1 MDNMKKDLAVIA
13 AILYYEKDKTQS
25 EIGKELNISRSYV
38 SQLLIYARDTGIV
51 KISIQVDEFSLRMIR
66 KEIELKGLF
75 PMLKQVYIMES
86 ATEDFTSLN
95 IGKFAA
101 PYIADMINDADIIGI
116 NQGLSVEKTV
126 KHLRNQN
133 LVLKPQR
140 KVVQMMG
147 GFNSNNSFAVAQPN
161 QIVKELSDVLGC
173 ESYYLNCPALIDQ
186 AVLREHLVKERS
198 INEVM
203 NLWKKIDVAIMGL
216 GVADER
222 SKFFNLYNSE
232 FKKMIKKSNAT
243 GELNTSYFDE
253 KGKHI
258 PLLEEK
264 VIGISIQDLKDI
276 PCKVVICTGAYKSK
290 ALLGALRGG
299 LIDVLITDS
308 ITVNS
313 IQALI

>member
-1 MDNMKKDLAVIA
+1 MQFFCTTHILLLSVVIMDNMKKDLAVIA

-161 QIVKELSDVLGC
+161 QIVKELSDVLG
-173 ESYYLNCPALIDQ
+173 
-186 AVLREHLVKERS
+186 
-198 INEVM
+198 
-203 NLWKKIDVAIMGL
+203 
-216 GVADER
+216 
-222 SKFFNLYNSE
+222 
-232 FKKMIKKSNAT
+232 
-243 GELNTSYFDE
+243 
-253 KGKHI
+253 
-258 PLLEEK
+258 
-264 VIGISIQDLKDI
+264 
-276 PCKVVICTGAYKSK
+276 
-290 ALLGALRGG
+290 
-299 LIDVLITDS
+299 
-308 ITVNS
+308 
-313 IQALI
+313 